1 MVPPSV
7 RRPPTGRVIPSTN
20 GHLAL
25 GHISVWNVRVSRT
38 VTQEAERAFGRS
50 CRELALSTCVTCG
63 TELHPERAEKYDY
76 CTRPECVRQ
85 NARGLDMVGVGVN
98 KAAEQ
103 YVILDDRTKEEMAS
117 GRFKKRP
124 EAGGSQPVVPAAPEK
139 QQVQK
144 PAPAFKRRPQRPQWS
159 ETQENLALIYRRMGM
174 TPGQIAAKLGVSESL
189 ATRILL
195 EATARGR
202 R

>member
-1 MVPPSV
+1 
-7 RRPPTGRVIPSTN
+7 
-20 GHLAL
+20 LA
-25 GHISVWNVRVSRT
+25 
-38 VTQEAERAFGRS
+38 
-50 CRELALSTCVTCG
+50 TCVTCG
-63 TELHPERAEKYDY
+63 TELNPERAQKYDY
-76 CTRPECVRQ
+76 CTARECVAK

-103 YVILDDRTKEEMAS
+103 YVILDERTKEDMAR

-124 EAGGSQPVVPAAPEK
+124 EAGGSQPLIPAAAEPK
-139 QQVQK
+139 RRAR
-144 PAPAFKRRPQRPQWS
+144 PARTPTRRPQRPEWS
-159 ETQENLALIYRRMGM
+159 QTQENLALIYRRIGM
-174 TPGQIAAKLGVSESL
+174 NPSQIATKLGVSESL

>member
-1 MVPPSV
+1 
-7 RRPPTGRVIPSTN
+7 
-20 GHLAL
+20 LDQ
-25 GHISVWNVRVSRT
+25 W
-38 VTQEAERAFGRS
+38 AERTFGIS
-50 CRELALSTCVTCG
+50 TGEELDLATCVTCR
-63 TELHPERAEKYDY
+63 TELHPERARKYDY
-76 CTRPECVRQ
+76 CAKPECVRQ

-103 YVILDDRTKEEMAS
+103 FVILDERTKQEMAS

-124 EAGGSQPVVPAAPEK
+124 EAGGSLPVASAPAEKPPERRTVPARSRR
-139 QQVQK
+139 
-144 PAPAFKRRPQRPQWS
+144 PAPPPWS

-174 TPGQIAAKLGVSESL
+174 SPTQIAAKLGVSESL

-195 EATARGR
+195 DATARGR